1 MIHTHFSFC
10 RKLAILLVAA
20 FPVLAQ
26 DAGESPRLAHPPI
39 RILTGPDVSKAAPTG
54 YTPAQMTT
62 AYGFDLIA
70 NQGAGQTIALV
81 DAYDDPNIESD
92 LGVFTTQFGLPACTT
107 ANGCF
112 TKIYATGTQ
121 PTGNADWALEM
132 SLDVEWAH
140 AIAPQAK
147 IILIEA
153 ASQSDS
159 ALLSAV
165 EVAVK
170 NGAKVVSMSW
180 GLTEFST
187 ETTADKYFETKGVT
201 FVASSGDSGHGVFY
215 PSASPYVVAVGGTT
229 LNLNSSGVW
238 QSETAWSCSGTL
250 SCELDGG
257 SSGGQSKYEA
267 EPSYQSGVQ
276 SSGKRGVPDVSYDAN
291 PSTGVPVYDTGE
303 GGWIQVGGT
312 SMGSPE
318 IAAMF
323 AIANSMRVAN
333 GKKTL
338 TQPQPY
344 LYADAEGDY
353 HDITSGENG
362 TCGALCTA
370 GPGYDY
376 VTGVGSPQANLLI
389 TALVAAP

>member
-1 MIHTHFSFC
+1 MNHAHFSFC

-20 FPVLAQ
+20 FPGLAQ

-81 DAYDDPNIESD
+81 DAFDDPNIESD

-121 PTGNADWALEM
+121 PKGNADWALEM
-132 SLDVEWAH
+132 SLDVEWSH

-153 ASQSDS
+153 AGQSDS
-159 ALLSAV
+159 ELLSAV

-170 NGAKVVSMSW
+170 NGANVVSMSF

-187 ETTADKYFETKGVT
+187 ETTADAYFKVKGVT

-238 QSETAWSCSGTL
+238 QSETAWSCTGTL
-250 SCELDGG
+250 SCELEGG

-276 SSGKRGVPDVSYDAN
+276 SSGKRGVPDLSYDAN

-338 TQPQPY
+338 TQPQQY
-344 LYADAEGDY
+344 LYANAEGDY

-389 TALVAAP
+389 AALVAEP